1 MTWSNLLKI
10 DKKSH
15 KNIGIYNIGY
25 ITIKKIDDYENIYSV
40 NPLYLIISKAI
51 GHIEENNENKYLVF
65 DSSDENKDV
74 FKKYIEL
81 WDEIKNKI
89 EIINDDE
96 FKYGKDFMEI
106 KFDSGDDL
114 PLNKPLNLHMVTIIV
129 RSVIIKET
137 EMWY

>member
-1 MTWSNLLKI
+1 M
-10 DKKSH
+10 H
-15 KNIGIYNIGY
+15 
-25 ITIKKIDDYENIYSV
+25 
-40 NPLYLIISKAI
+40 LIISKAI

-114 PLNKPLNLHMVTIIV
+114 PLNKPLNLHLVTIIV

-137 EMWY
+137 EM

>member
-1 MTWSNLLKI
+1 MTWSSLLKI

-40 NPLYLIISKAI
+40 NPLHLIISKAI

>member
-40 NPLYLIISKAI
+40 NPLHLIISKAI

-137 EMWY
+137 EIWY

>member
-40 NPLYLIISKAI
+40 NPLHLIISKAI

-81 WDEIKNKI
+81 CDEIKNKI

-137 EMWY
+137 EIWY

>member
-40 NPLYLIISKAI
+40 NPLHLIISKAI